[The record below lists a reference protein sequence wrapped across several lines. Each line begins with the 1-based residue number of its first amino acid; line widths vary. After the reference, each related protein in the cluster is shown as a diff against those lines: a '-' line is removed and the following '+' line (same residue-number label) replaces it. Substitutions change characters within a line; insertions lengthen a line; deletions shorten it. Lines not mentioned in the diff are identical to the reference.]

1 MAVSRLSQQS
11 LINAFPKGNT
21 VWDGT
26 TATSA
31 FDSLGTVLLGASA
44 SSITFSNIPQTY
56 THLHIRVLAR
66 TTGTGPDQLA
76 FTFNGSS
83 SSYTDHNLRH
93 YNNGSAAGYDANS
106 SNSAIDR
113 IPGTNTTSG
122 NFGPIVMDIHD
133 YTSTT
138 KAKVIKS
145 LGGYDAN
152 GSLSLVGLDSGSWYA
167 NTGGVYQAITS
178 ITITEPF
185 AAYSQ
190 VSLYGVK

>member
-11 LINAFPKGNT
+11 LQNAFPKGNT
-21 VWDGT
+21 IWDGT

-31 FDSLGTVLLGASA
+31 FDSLGSVLLSASA

-66 TTGTGPDQLA
+66 STGTGPDQLA
-76 FTFNGSS
+76 LTFNGSS

-93 YNNGSAAGYDANS
+93 NNNVTGAGYDANGP
-106 SNSAIDR
+106 ATYIDR
-113 IPGTNTTSG
+113 FPGTNATTG
-122 NFGPIVMDIHD
+122 NFGPIVMDILD
-133 YTSTT
+133 YTATT
-138 KAKVIKS
+138 KAKVIRA
-145 LGGYDAN
+145 LGGYDSN
-152 GSLSLVGLDSGSWYA
+152 GSTSLVALNSGSWYA
-167 NTGGVYQAITS
+167 NTAGVYQAITS
-178 ITITEPF
+178 ITITNTF